1 MAHQLEQMAYV
12 GETPWHGLGNQLSPH
27 QPIEVWAQ
35 QAGMDWRIESSNVS
49 YMAKNDR
56 GQSIILP
63 YEEQRVLYRSDTLMH
78 LYRWSVNA
86 FRKFNPKKSLSF
98 IVTSLNNQALNWKPQ
113 AFLKV
118 VRNSGHWHVQDRLQ
132 P

>member
-63 YEEQRVLYRSDTLMH
+63 YEEQRVYTVLIPMH
-78 LYRWSVNA
+78 LYRWSANA

-98 IVTSLNNQALNWKPQ
+98 IVI
-113 AFLKV
+113 
-118 VRNSGHWHVQDRLQ
+118 
-132 P
+132 